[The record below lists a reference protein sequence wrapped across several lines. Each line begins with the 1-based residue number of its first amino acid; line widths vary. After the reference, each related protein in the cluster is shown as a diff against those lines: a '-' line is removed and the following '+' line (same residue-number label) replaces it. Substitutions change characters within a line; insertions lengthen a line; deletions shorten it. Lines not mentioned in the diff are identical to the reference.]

1 MTKLNISKIYFQE
14 TFYKTY
20 FQETFPRK
28 STSKKPKISPIQC
41 RRLKVDKKKHENG
54 LRIYSRKNIK
64 KIFKD
69 NKASPWK
76 KGKSGRK
83 PSTMKHH
90 HRRGHDTR

>member
-1 MTKLNISKIYFQE
+1 LKQTDIVKN
-14 TFYKTY
+14 
-20 FQETFPRK
+20 RWG
-28 STSKKPKISPIQC
+28 
-41 RRLKVDKKKHENG
+41 RLVDKKKHENG